1 MSRLAAALVALPIA
15 LLLGADDP
23 DKGDKAKIVGTWE
36 ITAAEQEGQTLP
48 KSLLSGRTIT
58 FEKEKYIIRAG
69 EKVEEEGTFGMDS
82 EKSPKSIDL
91 KIVKGSDEGKDQLG
105 IYELDG
111 DSLKI
116 AFAMPGDE
124 TRPTEFT
131 TSGEGAA
138 LFTMTLKRKAP

>member
-23 DKGDKAKIVGTWE
+23 DQGDKAKIVGTWE
-36 ITAAEQEGQTLP
+36 ITAAEQQGQKLP

-58 FEKEKYIIRAG
+58 FEKEKYIIRVGG
-69 EKVEEEGTFGMDS
+69 EVEEEGTFGMDS

-91 KIVKGSDEGKDQLG
+91 KIVKGMDEGKDQLG

-116 AFAMPGDE
+116 AFAKPGDE
-124 TRPTEFT
+124 KRPAEFT